1 MPAPGR
7 GAARGAAAGRRAS
20 RSSRSWPRRRLH
32 VKILYGVCAWGLGHA
47 TRSLP
52 VLRRLAA
59 EHEVL
64 VYSDGAAL
72 AYLRRELGARA
83 AFLPA
88 TMPYPNIFAGS
99 VLALRFFALAPRL
112 VEAMRA
118 EYRET
123 QRLVAAHHV
132 DRVVSDSRWGVSS
145 PRVPSLFI
153 AHHLKQLAPPRFGV
167 AERLTEWVTWRA
179 IHRRYRRILVPD
191 AAEDGGLSGRLAHEL
206 HCWAPS
212 QLVYLGLLSDL
223 TPGQRPASD
232 AGTSLDTLVVL
243 GGPEPSRSR
252 LEARLL
258 PDLARL
264 PGRTVV
270 LRGLP
275 AGDGPPWPIG
285 GVEALPHASRDER
298 DRLFGAARVIVGRSG
313 YSTLMDVAQV
323 GARALLVPMRGQ
335 TEQEYL
341 AARLARKGLVHAVA
355 ERDVDLARD
364 VPLARTRRGLDGFVH
379 PGTDAA
385 ARAVAEILA

>member
-1 MPAPGR
+1 MAGRSRWRRPRPPGSAGCNSAGAARRWSRPPDRRHGSRPASSPSTRRCRRARCRSVPAPGR

-112 VEAMRA
+112 V
-118 EYRET
+118 
-123 QRLVAAHHV
+123 
-132 DRVVSDSRWGVSS
+132 
-145 PRVPSLFI
+145 
-153 AHHLKQLAPPRFGV
+153 
-167 AERLTEWVTWRA
+167 
-179 IHRRYRRILVPD
+179 PD

-270 LRGLP
+270 
-275 AGDGPPWPIG
+275 
-285 GVEALPHASRDER
+285 
-298 DRLFGAARVIVGRSG
+298 
-313 YSTLMDVAQV
+313 
-323 GARALLVPMRGQ
+323 
-335 TEQEYL
+335 
-341 AARLARKGLVHAVA
+341 
-355 ERDVDLARD
+355 
-364 VPLARTRRGLDGFVH
+364 
-379 PGTDAA
+379 
-385 ARAVAEILA
+385 

>member
-1 MPAPGR
+1 MT
-7 GAARGAAAGRRAS
+7 
-20 RSSRSWPRRRLH
+20 
-32 VKILYGVCAWGLGHA
+32 ILYGVCAWGLGHA

-52 VLRRLAA
+52 VLRRLVGD
-59 EHEVL
+59 HRVL

-72 AYLRRELGARA
+72 AYLRRELGERA
-83 AFLPA
+83 TFLTA
-88 TMPYPNIFAGS
+88 AAPYPNIFGGR
-99 VLALRFFALAPRL
+99 VLALGFFTRAPRL
-112 VEAMRA
+112 VAAMRA

-123 QRLVAAHHV
+123 QRLVAAHAV

-145 PRVPSLFI
+145 PRVPSVFI
-153 AHHLKQLAPPRFGV
+153 AHHLRQLAPPPFR
-167 AERLTEWVTWRA
+167 ATERLTEWVTWRA

-206 HCWAPS
+206 RAYTPS

-223 TPGQRPASD
+223 TPGPRHD
-232 AGTSLDTLVVL
+232 AAAVDTLVVL
-243 GGPEPSRSR
+243 GGPEPSRSQ

-258 PDLARL
+258 PDLPRL

-275 AGDGPPWPIG
+275 AGDGPPWRG
-285 GVEALPHASRDER
+285 EGVEALSHASRDER

-313 YSTLMDVAQV
+313 YSTLMDMAQV

-355 ERDVDLARD
+355 ERDVDLSRD
-364 VPLARTRRGLDGFVH
+364 VPLAGLRPGLD
-379 PGTDAA
+379 
-385 ARAVAEILA
+385 LCLQ

>member
-1 MPAPGR
+1 VR
-7 GAARGAAAGRRAS
+7 
-20 RSSRSWPRRRLH
+20 
-32 VKILYGVCAWGLGHA
+32 ILYGVCAWGLGHA

-52 VLRRLAA
+52 ILRRLVAD
-59 EHEVL
+59 HEVL

-72 AYLRRELGARA
+72 AYLRRELGQRA

-88 TMPYPNIFAGS
+88 TVPYPNIFGGTT
-99 VLALRFFALAPRL
+99 LALRFFASAPRL
-112 VEAMRA
+112 VQTMRA

-123 QRLVAAHHV
+123 QRLVAAHGV

-153 AHHLKQLAPPRFGV
+153 THHLKQLAPPRLGV

-191 AAEDGGLSGRLAHEL
+191 VAEDDGLSGRLAHEL
-206 HCWAPS
+206 HCYAPS

-223 TPGQRPASD
+223 TPGRHAPAHPEVR
-232 AGTSLDTLVVL
+232 LDTLVVL

-275 AGDGPPWPIG
+275 AGDGPPWPTG
-285 GVEALPHASRDER
+285 AVEAVRHASRDER
-298 DRLFGAARVIVGRSG
+298 DRLFGAAQVVVGRSG

-341 AARLARKGLVHAVA
+341 AVRLARKGLIHTVS
-355 ERDVDLARD
+355 EQQVDLVRD
-364 VPLARTRRGLDGFVH
+364 VPLARLRAGLDGFMR
-379 PGTDAA
+379 PGDGAA

>member
-1 MPAPGR
+1 
-7 GAARGAAAGRRAS
+7 
-20 RSSRSWPRRRLH
+20 
-32 VKILYGVCAWGLGHA
+32 
-47 TRSLP
+47 
-52 VLRRLAA
+52 
-59 EHEVL
+59 
-64 VYSDGAAL
+64 
-72 AYLRRELGARA
+72 
-83 AFLPA
+83 
-88 TMPYPNIFAGS
+88 
-99 VLALRFFALAPRL
+99 
-112 VEAMRA
+112 MRA

-123 QRLVAAHHV
+123 QRVVRTHGV

-153 AHHLKQLAPPRFGV
+153 THHLRQLAPPRLGA

-191 AAEDGGLSGRLAHEL
+191 VAEDGGLSGRLAHEL
-206 HCWAPS
+206 HCYASS

-223 TPGQRPASD
+223 TPGQHSPSHPDVR
-232 AGTSLDTLVVL
+232 LDTLVVL

-258 PDLARL
+258 SDLARL

-275 AGDGPPWPIG
+275 AGDGPPWPTG
-285 GVEALPHASRDER
+285 AVEALSHASREER
-298 DRLFGAARVIVGRSG
+298 ERLFGAARVIVGRSG

-341 AARLARKGLVHAVA
+341 ALRLARKGLVHAVT
-355 ERDVDLARD
+355 ERDVDLVRD
-364 VPLARTRRGLDGFVH
+364 VPLARMRPGLDGFVH
-379 PGTDAA
+379 PETGAA
-385 ARAVAEILA
+385 AQAVVEILA

>member
-1 MPAPGR
+1 MR
-7 GAARGAAAGRRAS
+7 
-20 RSSRSWPRRRLH
+20 
-32 VKILYGVCAWGLGHA
+32 ILYGVCAWGLGHA

-52 VLRRLAA
+52 ILRRLVAD
-59 EHEVL
+59 HEVL

-72 AYLRRELGARA
+72 AYLRRELGGRA

-88 TMPYPNIFAGS
+88 TVPYPNIFSGS
-99 VLALRFFALAPRL
+99 ALALRFFALAPRL
-112 VEAMRA
+112 VGAMRA

-123 QRLVAAHHV
+123 QRLVAAHRV
-132 DRVVSDSRWGVSS
+132 DRVVSDSRWGVSA

-153 AHHLKQLAPPRFGV
+153 SHHLKQLAPPRLRA

-179 IHRRYRRILVPD
+179 IHPRYRRILVPD
-191 AAEDGGLSGRLAHEL
+191 VSEDGGLSGRLAHEL
-206 HCWAPS
+206 HCYAPS

-223 TPGQRPASD
+223 TPGPGQRPASD
-232 AGTSLDTLVVL
+232 AGASLDTLVVL

-275 AGDGPPWPIG
+275 AGDGPPWPTG
-285 GVEALPHASRDER
+285 GVEALSHASRDER

-341 AARLARKGLVHAVA
+341 AVRLARKGLVHAVA

>member
-1 MPAPGR
+1 MR
-7 GAARGAAAGRRAS
+7 
-20 RSSRSWPRRRLH
+20 
-32 VKILYGVCAWGLGHA
+32 ILYGVCAWGLGHA

-52 VLRRLAA
+52 VLRRLVAD
-59 EHEVL
+59 HEVL

-72 AYLRRELGARA
+72 AYLRRELGERA
-83 AFLPA
+83 AFLRA
-88 TMPYPNIFAGS
+88 TVPYPNIFGGTT
-99 VLALRFFALAPRL
+99 LALRFFACAPRL
-112 VEAMRA
+112 VRAMRA

-123 QRLVAAHHV
+123 QRLVAAHGV
-132 DRVVSDSRWGVSS
+132 DRAVSDSRWGVSS

-153 AHHLKQLAPPRFGV
+153 THHLKQLAPARFAA

-191 AAEDGGLSGRLAHEL
+191 VAEDDGLSGRLAHEL
-206 HCWAPS
+206 HCYAPS

-223 TPGQRPASD
+223 TPARRSPAQPEVHV
-232 AGTSLDTLVVL
+232 DTLVVL

-275 AGDGPPWPIG
+275 AGDGPPWPTG
-285 GVEALPHASRDER
+285 AVEAVPHASRDER
-298 DRLFGAARVIVGRSG
+298 DRLFAAARVIVGRSG

-341 AARLARKGLVHAVA
+341 AVRLARKGLVHAVT
-355 ERDVDLARD
+355 ERDVDLVRD
-364 VPLARTRRGLDGFVH
+364 VPLARTRPGLEAFVH
-379 PGTDAA
+379 REASGA

>member
-1 MPAPGR
+1 
-7 GAARGAAAGRRAS
+7 
-20 RSSRSWPRRRLH
+20 

-52 VLRRLAA
+52 VLRRLVA

-72 AYLRRELGARA
+72 AYLRRELAPRA
-83 AFLPA
+83 AFVAA
-88 TMPYPNIFAGS
+88 TLPYPNIFGGGG
-99 VLALRFFALAPRL
+99 LALRFFARAPRL
-112 VEAMRA
+112 VQAMRA

-123 QRLVAAHHV
+123 QRLVTAHGV

-145 PRVPSLFI
+145 PRAPSVFI
-153 AHHLKQLAPPRFGV
+153 THHLKQVAPPGLGA

-179 IHRRYRRILVPD
+179 VHRRYRRILVPD
-191 AAEDGGLSGRLAHEL
+191 VAEDGGLSGRLAHQL
-206 HCWAPS
+206 HCYAPS

-223 TPGQRPASD
+223 SRGPRAPAE
-232 AGTSLDTLVVL
+232 ATVDTLVVL
-243 GGPEPSRSR
+243 GGPEPSRSQ

-264 PGRTVV
+264 AGRTVV

-275 AGDGPPWPIG
+275 AGDGPPWSNG
-285 GVEALPHASRDER
+285 AVEALAHASREER
-298 DRLFGAARVIVGRSG
+298 NRLFGAARVIVGRSG

-323 GARALLVPMRGQ
+323 GAHVLLVPMRGQ

-341 AARLARKGLVHAVA
+341 AVRLARKGLVHSVS
-355 ERDVDLARD
+355 ERDVDLVRD
-364 VPLARTRRGLDGFVH
+364 VALARTRPGLDGFVA
-379 PGTDAA
+379 PGDGAA